1 MSRSSP
7 SNCSASVDAILA
19 ADTGDSTL
27 IHNLASR
34 AREMEALAT
43 ALMRTCYDEANR
55 LANHGSSGLETRVMS
70 QLYDA
75 ANAAKEKL
83 NAQVSQN
90 RGVKGVASE

>member
-83 NAQVSQN
+83 NDQALPA
-90 RGVKGVASE
+90 RGNNQD